1 MNMKS
6 YISRFL
12 TVFLLMGLAV
22 LPVAG
27 CAVALLGVGGATGY
41 AISRDEIEGI
51 MDTKYEQVWKASSNA
66 LARRGTIKTQSETQG
81 KIDAE
86 IEGSVVNLSID
97 KPTPKTTRL
106 RVKARRGLQ
115 LFPNIKLAQSI
126 YNEIIKAI
134 E

>member
-1 MNMKS
+1 MKTFILRNIFS
-6 YISRFL
+6 LWLCALIPLS
-12 TVFLLMGLAV
+12 
-22 LPVAG
+22 G

-51 MDTKYEQVWKASSNA
+51 MDTKYEQVWQASLKSMT
-66 LARRGTIKTQSETQG
+66 RRGVIKSQNEVGG
-81 KIDAE
+81 KIEAE
-86 IEGSVVNLSID
+86 VEGSVVNVTID

-115 LFPNIKLAQSI
+115 LFPNAKLAQNL
-126 YNEIIKAI
+126 YNEIIRAV

>member
-1 MNMKS
+1 MKS
-6 YISRFL
+6 YFSRSL
-12 TVFLLMGLAV
+12 VFLMMALTV
-22 LPVAG
+22 LPVTG
-27 CAVALLGVGGATGY
+27 CAVALLGAGGAAGY

-51 MDTKYEQVWKASSNA
+51 MDTKYDQVWRASLNA
-66 LARRGTIKTQSETQG
+66 LARRGKIKTQNEVQG
-81 KIDAE
+81 KIDCE
-86 IEGSVVNLSID
+86 IDSSVVNVSID

-126 YNEIIKAI
+126 YEEIIKSI

>member
-1 MNMKS
+1 MKTS
-6 YISRFL
+6 FSRMFVVLFLCVVAISG
-12 TVFLLMGLAV
+12 T
-22 LPVAG
+22 G

-51 MDTKYEQVWKASSNA
+51 MDQKYDTVWKAA
-66 LARRGTIKTQSETQG
+66 MDVVTRRGVVKTQNDVQG
-81 KIDAE
+81 KIQADVD
-86 IEGSVVNLSID
+86 GSLVDVSID

-115 LFPNIKLAQSI
+115 LFQNIKLAQSI
-126 YNEIIKAI
+126 YNEIIKSL

>member
-1 MNMKS
+1 MVLL
-6 YISRFL
+6 FL
-12 TVFLLMGLAV
+12 CVAA

-27 CAVALLGVGGATGY
+27 CAVALLGAGAAGGY

-51 MDTKYEQVWKASSNA
+51 MDQKYDDVWKASVDV
-66 LARRGTIKTQSETQG
+66 LTRRGVVKEQNEMQG
-81 KIDAE
+81 KITGEVD
-86 IEGSVVNLSID
+86 GSLINISID

-115 LFPNIKLAQSI
+115 LFPNIKLAQSL
-126 YNEIIKAI
+126 YNEIIKSL